1 MTYNVF
7 FFVLFFSE
15 KISNVQLRKL
25 TMDIREEENAL
36 RSFVKMH
43 QHPLSFRLRVV
54 SNFGDGDCGA
64 GGNLT
69 ISQGRKNLSL

>member
-1 MTYNVF
+1 
-7 FFVLFFSE
+7 
-15 KISNVQLRKL
+15 
-25 TMDIREEENAL
+25 MDIREEENAL
-36 RSFVKMH
+36 RSSVKMH

-69 ISQGRKNLSL
+69 ISQGRKNLAL